1 MRAKNL
7 YKVNLRFTGAASVE
21 IEAESAEAA
30 RVAALELEIADL
42 AMPGSCD
49 ILQFQVAAREITA
62 TSALG
67 GSSDEEDEEA
77 ASRPRPSGW
86 YRPH

>member
-7 YKVNLRFTGAASVE
+7 YKVNLRFTGSASVE

-49 ILQFQVAAREITA
+49 ILQFQIAAREITA
-62 TSALG
+62 TSSLG
-67 GSSDEEDEEA
+67 GASDEEGEEA